1 MDLSQQSALLL
12 SNQDFLQSLS
22 ERSLDILRHGNGAQY
37 LSTLSELALDPK
49 YTSAIFVTHESI
61 FVEFCSRWNTWLQ
74 SSSISDPIAIIATL
88 ARILPLA
95 PHLCVFVEKFM
106 DQQQTGIL
114 QVFTSRNATALTT
127 LPHESLHRL
136 LLAICRLLMFDN
148 QRFARLV
155 SPAQLQALLN
165 HSKQSVRY
173 LAVKIICLYLHAS
186 DSAMAKLLDRYC
198 SKNEIPGEWEGKNID
213 YVFFTLWEQKRVK
226 QLAQALEVARD
237 LCRTGNGCS
246 TAKRSMEL
254 EDLSGTTACMGDVL
268 VPRLEAK
275 PITASSLVK
284 TETFR
289 QNLRRLAIALNG
301 TQSLLVTGFSGAG
314 KSSLI
319 RYVARELGK
328 IDSMITLHLNE
339 QTDAK
344 LLLGMYTSDDSPGS
358 FTWRAGVLTKA
369 VLEGRWVMIED
380 LDRAPIE
387 ILSTILPLLERREL
401 FVSHWGESI
410 RAAPGFRMIAT
421 IRSHINTRGNEVV
434 PGLSSLG
441 FRHWLKVP
449 LLSPTNEDLAEI
461 IRNRFPILDAYVP
474 NIRRVYG
481 SLASQSRSSNVD
493 SKVNLRHGRPIG
505 PQDLFRWCKRMEDF
519 LLAAGVR
526 VGTYP
531 ISEALHDMIFVE
543 AVDCFAGI
551 FPDGPS
557 KSTIAAIIAQ
567 ELQMSAERAQFCLE
581 ARKPEYASNNTKIR
595 IGRTTISKKATSGS
609 KSLRQMVKTA
619 PFARTSYVLR
629 ILESV
634 AVAVKMAEPCLLV
647 GETGTGKTTMIQQLA
662 DSLGYKLTVVNLSQQ
677 SEAGDLL
684 GGYKPLN
691 ARFLAVPLKEVFDDL
706 FEDTFSTKRNRKYL
720 ETIGKAISKGRW
732 PRAIALWQE
741 ALRMFDD
748 LSRPATLGADRTV
761 VEPNPKRRRL
771 HSPKYQDLKFRWD
784 EFAANVHNFQ
794 KQVVNAPRG
803 FVFSFVEGNIV
814 KAARSGDWVL
824 LDEINLAS
832 PDTLESLADLLQNG
846 LDDAPSLLLSETGNT
861 QRIQVHKDF
870 RIFGAMNPATDI
882 GKRDLPISVRSCFSE
897 IYVDSLDRG
906 FDNLLFVVRA
916 YLESHISLDVRVA
929 TDVTS
934 LYLEI
939 KRLAEQNQLVD
950 GANQKPHFS
959 LRTLTR
965 TLIYVTDIAPIYGL
979 RRALFEGF
987 SMSFLTLLNRE
998 STLLLLPLI
1007 HNYLLGTQ
1015 KSGRAFLRQIPRAPQ
1030 DKKPYVQ
1037 FRHYWLAQ
1045 GDALVEAQP
1054 QYIITPF
1061 VEQNLLHLVR
1071 AISTRRFPVLLQGP
1085 TSSGKTS
1092 MIEYLALIS
1101 GNKFVRINNHEHTD
1115 LQEYLGSYVSGS
1127 DGQLEYQEGIL
1138 VNALREGYW
1147 IVLDELNLAPTDVLE
1162 ALNRLLDDNKEL
1174 LIPETQQLVRPH
1186 ANFMLF
1192 ATQNPPGM
1200 YGGRKALSR
1209 AFRNRFLELHFDD
1222 IPEDELEVILRERSQ
1237 IAPSFCSKIV
1247 AVYKK
1252 LSTLRQRDRLFEK
1265 KNSFATLRDLF
1276 RWALRDADDREQLA
1290 LNGFLLL
1297 AERVRNVDER
1307 LAVKRIIEDVMKV
1320 NIDEAKIYSSSS
1332 QLLPSY
1338 FAPLSSNS
1346 DIVWTNSMRR
1356 LYILVAQALKRNEP
1370 VLLVGETGS
1379 GKTTICQVIA
1389 QIMNTHLHIVNAHQN
1404 LETGDLIGSQR
1415 PMRNRS
1421 MIESQ
1426 LTEDIVMLLRAHG
1439 LYEKDFGSN
1448 LSILLEK
1455 YDALLNR
1462 DGNSVSKEVRCS
1474 IAQNRARSR
1483 ALFEWSDGSLVHAMR
1498 NGQLFLLDEI
1508 SLADDSVLERLNSV
1522 LESARS
1528 LLLAEK
1534 GASETLIIASKGFQ
1548 FLATMNPGGDY
1559 GKRELSPAL
1568 RNRFTEIWVPHATD
1582 HNEILEIVQAKLLA
1596 PWASHSSS
1604 MVAFSAWYGATFNPE
1619 APAIS
1624 IRGLLAWIQFVNK
1637 NRGPDP
1643 YLALLHGA
1651 AMVYI
1656 DGLGAN
1662 PAAKVSIPE
1671 AEVSTRR
1678 RACLIKLEELF
1689 RHSMVSIYDDKID
1702 FSLRDRDL
1710 SLGPFK
1716 LETVGIKNEST
1727 TYSLQAPTAKANAL
1741 KIVRALQLPKPI
1753 LIEGS
1758 PGVGKTTLV
1767 VVLAQL
1773 VGIPLT
1779 RINLSEQTDLMD
1791 LFGSDVPVDGA
1802 DAGQFS
1808 WRDAPFLRAMQKGEW
1823 VLLDEMN
1830 LASQAVLEGLNSCLD
1845 HRGQVYISE
1854 LNQTFTRHPK
1864 FTVFAAQN
1872 PHHQGGGRKGL
1883 PASFVN
1889 RFTIVYAD
1897 SYVSQDLVT
1906 ICNQIYPGCA
1916 LETMKPLIHC
1926 VTDIGRLSVT
1936 DRKFGT
1942 RGSPWEINL
1951 RDLLRWLHLVS
1962 SGGSLMLAGGPV
1974 DYKNL
1979 LFLQRFRTSEDKFAV
1994 ARILDKYLPQVDQ
2007 THCFFHNISPSYI
2020 QVGLGF
2026 VTRDPLVQCIPL
2038 QRSEKLQS
2046 NMPLME
2052 SVMLCVQN
2060 NWPCLLVGPS
2070 GCGKTNILFRLA
2082 SHTGA
2087 DIVNLPL
2094 NTDMD
2099 ATDLVGGYEQVD
2111 TQREIVGLVGKLRQI
2126 VKRKLVDE
2134 LTNTVEPDAEIA
2146 LLEDKLQAK
2155 RPDLSEILH
2164 LICTLANRH
2173 TSLGLSTIA
2182 DECENVIRRSAED
2195 NRARFEWIDG
2205 ILVKTLTQGKW
2216 LVLDNANLCS
2226 SSVLDRL
2233 NSLLEPNGSLI
2244 INEYRSLDGSA
2255 HTVMPHP
2262 DFRLFL
2268 TMDPRHGELSRA
2280 MRNRCVELY
2289 LPAPSTSSSNLE
2301 IYPVCETS
2309 ISRFQ
2314 FFGRVD
2320 WNASDEAHFSEL
2332 SSICLDHLAIT
2343 DHRLIRRWQ
2352 SETAKGLIHLSPL
2365 QQNLLNRN
2373 LSIQR
2378 RIMNSSSGVMVKVC
2392 RTYEN
2397 LGQSMNLNGDFSDMQ
2412 VGLPPLLQIEPSANS
2427 GRPNQ
2432 TVNPL
2437 NNPALLTLTAV
2448 QSFSS
2453 NLRLLG
2459 TFFDTL
2465 VSIFTLE
2472 AMLDSISQNI
2482 SSKPTSRMSR
2492 LERSFVTIESRRFQH
2507 ESTQPLRKFFEE
2519 LTQFLRHLIDE
2530 RDFET
2535 EEEAKVCFFLV
2546 NQEVRSDKSF

>member
-12 SNQDFLQSLS
+12 SNQDFLQSLPKV
-22 ERSLDILRHGNGAQY
+22 SLQILQHGNSAQY
-37 LSTLSELALDPK
+37 LATLSELALDPK
-49 YTSAIFVTHESI
+49 YTSAIFVTHEAV
-61 FVEFCSRWNTWLQ
+61 FVEFCCRWQKWLG
-74 SSSISDPIAIIATL
+74 SSSISDPIAILASL
-88 ARILPLA
+88 ARILPFA
-95 PHLCVFVEKFM
+95 PHLCVFVEELMYRQKI
-106 DQQQTGIL
+106 GIL
-114 QVFTSRNATALTT
+114 QVLGSRNATALTD
-127 LPHESLHRL
+127 LPHESLHHL
-136 LLAICRLLMFDN
+136 LLALCRLLMFDN
-148 QRFARLV
+148 QRFARLI

-165 HSKQSVRY
+165 HSQQSVRY

-186 DSAMAKLLDRYC
+186 DSAMAKILDRYC
-198 SKNEIPGEWEGKNID
+198 SKKEIPGEWEGKNID
-213 YVFFTLWEQKRVK
+213 YVFFTLWEQKRMK
-226 QLAQALEVARD
+226 QLAQELEVARN
-237 LCRTGNGCS
+237 LCRIGNEGS
-246 TAKRSMEL
+246 TAKRSIEP
-254 EDLSGTTACMGDVL
+254 EDLSDTTACIGDVL

-275 PITASSLVK
+275 LIKASMLVK
-284 TETFR
+284 TATFK
-289 QNLRRLAIALNG
+289 QNLRSLAVALNG

-319 RYVARELGK
+319 RYVARELGT

-344 LLLGMYTSDDSPGS
+344 LLVGMYTSDESPGS

-380 LDRAPIE
+380 IDRAPME
-387 ILSTILPLLERREL
+387 ILSTVLPLLERREL

-410 RAAPGFRMIAT
+410 KAAPGFRMIAT
-421 IRSHINTRGNEVV
+421 MRSHINVRGEEVV
-434 PGLSSLG
+434 PGMNNLG
-441 FRHWLKVP
+441 FRHWLRVP
-449 LLSPTNEDLAEI
+449 LRFPTNEELTEI
-461 IRNRFPILDAYVP
+461 IRSRYPTLDAYVP
-474 NIRRVYG
+474 VISRVYG
-481 SLASQSRSSNVD
+481 NLSNRNRNSNVN
-493 SKVNLRHGRPIG
+493 SKVFFNLGRPIG
-505 PQDLFRWCKRMEDF
+505 PQELFRWCKRLEEI

-526 VGTYP
+526 FSNES
-531 ISEALHDMIFVE
+531 ISEALHDMIFSE
-543 AVDCFAGI
+543 AVDCFAGHI
-551 FPDGPS
+551 PDG
-557 KSTIAAIIAQ
+557 STKLTIVGIIAQ
-567 ELQMSAERAQFCLE
+567 ELQISAERAHYCLD
-581 ARKPEYASNNTKIR
+581 ARRPEYAVKDTEVR
-595 IGRTTISKKATSGS
+595 IGRTAMSKRITTLGPKFPTQLARRT
-609 KSLRQMVKTA
+609 
-619 PFARTSYVLR
+619 PFARTTYVLR
-629 ILESV
+629 VLESI
-634 AVAVKMAEPCLLV
+634 AVAVKMTEPCLLV

-691 ARFLAVPLKEVFDDL
+691 ARSLAVPMKEEFDDL
-706 FEDTFSTKRNRKYL
+706 FEKTFSTKRNQQYI
-720 ETIGKAISKGRW
+720 EIVGKAVSKGRW

-748 LSRPATLGADRTV
+748 LSKPAALGPDSTA
-761 VEPNPKRRRL
+761 VEPHPKRRRL
-771 HSPKYQDLKFRWD
+771 DSPKYQVLKIRWD
-784 EFAANVHNFQ
+784 KFAISVHNFQ
-794 KQVVNAPRG
+794 KQVMSAPKG

-814 KAARSGDWVL
+814 KAARNGDWVL

-832 PDTLESLADLLQNG
+832 PDTLESLADLLHNG
-846 LDDAPSLLLSETGNT
+846 SDDVPSLLLAETGNT
-861 QRIQVHKDF
+861 HRIQVHKDF

-882 GKRDLPISVRSCFSE
+882 GKCDLPTSLRSRFSE
-897 IYVDSLDRG
+897 IYVDSPDRG
-906 FDNLLFVVRA
+906 FDNLLSVVRA
-916 YLESHISLDVRVA
+916 YLESHINLDVRVA
-929 TDVTS
+929 TDVSS

-939 KRLAEQNQLVD
+939 KRLAEKNQLVD

-965 TLIYVTDIAPIYGL
+965 TLVYVTDIAPTYGL

-987 SMSFLTLLNRE
+987 SMSFLTLLNKE

-1007 HNYLLGTQ
+1007 HKYLLGAQ
-1015 KSGRAFLRQIPRAPQ
+1015 KSNRAFLHQIPRAPEDTRQ
-1030 DKKPYVQ
+1030 YIQ
-1037 FRHYWLAQ
+1037 FRHYWVAQ
-1045 GDALVEAQP
+1045 GDAPIEAQP
-1054 QYIITPF
+1054 HYIITPF
-1061 VEQNLLHLVR
+1061 IEQNLLNLVR
-1071 AISTRRFPVLLQGP
+1071 ATSTRRFPVLLQGP

-1115 LQEYLGSYVSGS
+1115 LQEYLGSYVSGP

-1174 LIPETQQLVRPH
+1174 LIPETQQLIRPH
-1186 ANFMLF
+1186 EKFMLF

-1247 AVYKK
+1247 TVYKK
-1252 LSTLRQRDRLFEK
+1252 LSILRQRDRLFEQ

-1297 AERVRNVDER
+1297 AERIRNVDER
-1307 LAVKRIIEDVMKV
+1307 FAVKRVIEDVMKA
-1320 NIDEAKIYSSSS
+1320 NIDEAKIYNSSSP
-1332 QLLPSY
+1332 LMPSPL
-1338 FAPLSSNS
+1338 APLSSTS
-1346 DIVWTNSMRR
+1346 EIVWTTSMRR

-1379 GKTTICQVIA
+1379 GKTTICQVIS
-1389 QIMNTHLHIVNAHQN
+1389 QIMNTQLHIVNAHQN

-1415 PMRNRS
+1415 PVRNRS
-1421 MIESQ
+1421 MIEDQ
-1426 LTEDIVMLLRAHG
+1426 LTQDITMLLRAHG
-1439 LYEKDFGSN
+1439 LYEKNFGSK
-1448 LSILLEK
+1448 LSVLLET
-1455 YDALLNR
+1455 YDALLQR
-1462 DGNSVSKEVRCS
+1462 DTHSVSKEMRSSV
-1474 IAQNRARSR
+1474 AQNRARSR
-1483 ALFEWSDGSLVHAMR
+1483 ALFEWSDGSLVQAMR
-1498 NGQLFLLDEI
+1498 NGQHFLLDEI

-1522 LESARS
+1522 LEPARN

-1534 GASETLIIASKGFQ
+1534 GATDTLITASKGFQ

-1568 RNRFTEIWVPHATD
+1568 RNRFTEIWVPHVTD
-1582 HNEILEIVQAKLLA
+1582 HDEMLEIVQAKLLA
-1596 PWASHSSS
+1596 PWVSHSSS
-1604 MVAFSAWYGATFNPE
+1604 MVAFAAWYGATFNPG

-1624 IRGLLAWIQFVNK
+1624 IRDLLAWIQFVNK
-1637 NRGPDP
+1637 YRGPDP
-1643 YLALLHGA
+1643 YFALLHGA

-1671 AEVSTRR
+1671 SEILTRR

-1689 RHSMVSIYDDKID
+1689 QHSMISIYDEKIE
-1702 FSLRDRDL
+1702 FSLREREL
-1710 SLGPFK
+1710 SLGSFT
-1716 LETVGIKNEST
+1716 LEIVGARIEST

-1854 LNQTFTRHPK
+1854 LDQTFERHPK

-1889 RFTIVYAD
+1889 RFTVVYAD
-1897 SYVSQDLVT
+1897 SFKSQDLLT
-1906 ICNQIYPGCA
+1906 ICSQNYPRYSVA
-1916 LETMKPLIHC
+1916 IIKSLTHC
-1926 VTDIGRLSVT
+1926 VTDIGRLSLT

-1951 RDLLRWLHLVS
+1951 RDLLRWLHLVT
-1962 SGGSLMLAGGPV
+1962 SGESLMLAGGPV
-1974 DYKNL
+1974 DYKTL
-1979 LFLQRFRTSEDKFAV
+1979 LFMQRFRTSEDKLAV
-1994 ARILDKYLPQVDQ
+1994 AKILEKYLPQMGQ
-2007 THCFFHNISPSYI
+2007 IHTCFHNISPSYI

-2026 VTRDPLVQCIPL
+2026 LTRDPLVQCTPI
-2038 QRSEKLQS
+2038 QHSQKFEH

-2060 NWPCLLVGPS
+2060 SWPCLLVGPS
-2070 GCGKTNILFRLA
+2070 GCGKTNLIFRLA
-2082 SHTGA
+2082 SYIGA
-2087 DIVNLPL
+2087 EVVNLPL

-2099 ATDLVGGYEQVD
+2099 TTDLIGGYEQVD
-2111 TQREIVGLVGKLRQI
+2111 TERELLGLIRRLRQI
-2126 VKRKLVDE
+2126 TSRKIIDE
-2134 LTNTVEPDAEIA
+2134 LTSTIETDAEIVM
-2146 LLEDKLQAK
+2146 LEEKLQAQN
-2155 RPDLSEILH
+2155 PDLSEIFD
-2164 LICTLANRH
+2164 LICKLANKH
-2173 TSLGLSTIA
+2173 PSLGLSVIA
-2182 DECENVIRRSAED
+2182 GECENVIRRSAED

-2226 SSVLDRL
+2226 SSILDRL
-2233 NSLLEPNGSLI
+2233 NSLLEPNGFLS
-2244 INEYRSLDGSA
+2244 INEHRSLDGSA
-2255 HTVMPHP
+2255 NIVKPHP
-2262 DFRLFL
+2262 KFRLFL
-2268 TMDPRHGELSRA
+2268 AMDPRHGELSRA

-2289 LPAPSTSSSNLE
+2289 LPATSTSSSNFE
-2301 IYPVCETS
+2301 IYPDCETS

-2314 FFGRVD
+2314 PFGRVD
-2320 WNASDEAHFSEL
+2320 WDNSDNEHFSEMSL
-2332 SSICLDHLAIT
+2332 ICLDHLAIT
-2343 DHRLIRRWQ
+2343 DHDLTRRWQ
-2352 SETAKGLIHLSPL
+2352 LETAKGLIHLSSL
-2365 QQNLLNRN
+2365 QQSLLNRN
-2373 LSIQR
+2373 LSIQH
-2378 RIMNSSSGVMVKVC
+2378 RIMNSERGVMLKV
-2392 RTYEN
+2392 RRSYED
-2397 LGQSMNLNGDFSDMQ
+2397 LGQSLGLNHDFSDMQ
-2412 VGLPPLLQIEPSANS
+2412 VRL
-2427 GRPNQ
+2427 RPILK
-2432 TVNPL
+2432 V
-2437 NNPALLTLTAV
+2437 
-2448 QSFSS
+2448 
-2453 NLRLLG
+2453 
-2459 TFFDTL
+2459 
-2465 VSIFTLE
+2465 
-2472 AMLDSISQNI
+2472 
-2482 SSKPTSRMSR
+2482 
-2492 LERSFVTIESRRFQH
+2492 
-2507 ESTQPLRKFFEE
+2507 
-2519 LTQFLRHLIDE
+2519 
-2530 RDFET
+2530 RDR
-2535 EEEAKVCFFLV
+2535 C
-2546 NQEVRSDKSF
+2546 